1 MSGMQSNL
9 EKKVL
14 EWILLNKKRPKLF
27 NVSPEMKVL
36 DREILLKHSV
46 KWHFRRGFQKRYRS
60 CKGEKLGQKRRM
72 LMGFHEYH
80 PRHDTGLG
88 SCIFPTALKFIK
100 ASSSPS
106 KKIAPIDL
114 KFQKS
119 SVKS

>member
-9 EKKVL
+9 EKFL

-27 NVSPEMKVL
+27 NVSPEMKLL

-60 CKGEKLGQKRRM
+60 KGEKLGQKRRM

-119 SVKS
+119 SEKS